1 MRPAH
6 LTGERLYV
14 RAIVAPDADHAA
26 AWFHETFLMNAPRAK
41 VMLEEMNEGRSRI
54 RARYVIVRLEGDEI
68 VGGVEIDDPDGRRCL
83 LELSMAPWLSDP
95 DEVRAD
101 ALRILVPFLR
111 DETELMVVG
120 VWIAADQPAT
130 IAGAEAA
137 GMVLGARLREFVARP
152 GGRVDRLLYEALNP
166 RWEVRDA

>member
-1 MRPAH
+1 MA
-6 LTGERLYV
+6 
-14 RAIVAPDADHAA
+14 AADADHAA
-26 AWFHETFLMNAPRAK
+26 AWFHETFLMNAARAK
-41 VMLEEMNEGRSRI
+41 VILEELNEGRSRI
-54 RARYVIVRLEGDEI
+54 GARYAIVRLDGDEI

-111 DETELMVVG
+111 DESEMMVVA
-120 VWIAADQPAT
+120 VWIAADEPAT